1 MPFLLG
7 LIFLSATS
15 IVAAVPLNDG
25 SCRMLFLGPGI
36 GYVLITAGLLSRII
50 QHTMRA
56 HIVLHWLLIFFVVLN
71 QMVISVAYLLR
82 TTRRSCQLTVH
93 DQLLMMLYPALL
105 IGVVLL
111 LVYRTARRTRSQW
124 KSREAIHVGLAT
136 TFSGAF
142 AGCWL
147 GAACVLG
154 DALLSSCLGFG
165 CLASAVIVS
174 LISLIP
180 RQERMEPNDE
190 SIFSDK
196 EEIYNDGDPHQGMR
210 KFGDY
215 FESRGP
221 EKPIIEP
228 GAALLISL
236 HLNLFITTE
245 VFVIIEII
253 IVPITPDGQ
262 ALPDIALQ
270 AIKARNQQCHHHL
283 QQGGRRSHDG
293 GGRHHHHHHHHQQR
307 PHRWHNKLRTSDMTV
322 GRRIK
327 TLRSRKET
335 TSRGLAR
342 NASEKVHRTPY
353 NHRGWLY

>member
-1 MPFLLG
+1 MLPWLQMPFLLG
-7 LIFLSATS
+7 LIFLASTS

-36 GYVLITAGLLSRII
+36 GYVLIIAGLLSRII

-56 HIVLHWLLIFFVVLN
+56 HVVLHWLLIFFVVLN

-82 TTRRSCQLTVH
+82 TTRKKCQLTVH

-136 TFSGAF
+136 TFAGAF

-154 DALLSSCLGFG
+154 DVLLSSCLGFG
-165 CLASAVIVS
+165 CLATTIIVS
-174 LISLIP
+174 LISFIP
-180 RQERMEPNDE
+180 RQERMEPHDE

-196 EEIYNDGDPHQGMR
+196 EEIYSDGESPDMR
-210 KFGDY
+210 KIVDY
-215 FESRGP
+215 LEPRGS

-228 GAALLISL
+228 GSCFWQ
-236 HLNLFITTE
+236 FITIPFDTSLP
-245 VFVIIEII
+245 II
-253 IVPITPDGQ
+253 
-262 ALPDIALQ
+262 
-270 AIKARNQQCHHHL
+270 AIPFL
-283 QQGGRRSHDG
+283 
-293 GGRHHHHHHHHQQR
+293 
-307 PHRWHNKLRTSDMTV
+307 
-322 GRRIK
+322 
-327 TLRSRKET
+327 
-335 TSRGLAR
+335 
-342 NASEKVHRTPY
+342 
-353 NHRGWLY
+353 